1 MVGSPCRS
9 LALFFSASRLKWCLT
24 ISRARM
30 RKPRCSVSCPSPEQ
44 GIDICLPFCPFL
56 AGFFLS
62 LKRLIVV
69 QKLLKTYVEERAVIV
84 TVADLCRTSSSL

>member
-1 MVGSPCRS
+1 MVVSPYCL
-9 LALFFSASRLKWCLT
+9 LAIFFSASRRKWCLT

-30 RKPRCSVSCPSPEQ
+30 RKPRCSFSCPSPEP
-44 GIDICLPFCPFL
+44 GIDICLLFCSFL

-69 QKLLKTYVEERAVIV
+69 PKLLKTYVEGRAEMVAD
-84 TVADLCRTSSSL
+84 ADLCPTSSSL